1 MWNARR
7 EGARS
12 ALLLLL
18 LLAGVSESRRRWT
31 GWDDAPGIQRLR
43 SDLFMR
49 LMALY

>member
-18 LLAGVSESRRRWT
+18 LLLAGVSESRRRT
-31 GWDDAPGIQRLR
+31 GPAGMTHRGSSVCAPIYLC
-43 SDLFMR
+43 D
-49 LMALY
+49 